1 MKTGKRRFGYALIQF
16 LVRMYYRFLYGVKV
30 YGMENVPME
39 GAVIVACN
47 HRTLSEPPMV
57 GAFTPREMFYA
68 AKQQLFAF
76 PLGIIMRYVNG
87 IPIRRT
93 GSDKEAIKALSAALK
108 EDKAVLIFPEGTR
121 TLNPDDAQIKAGVGM
136 LAVMGNADVL
146 PVRVD
151 GTGQPLHSFF
161 HRGNMTITYGKVVR
175 LSEIMDGEL
184 SRREAYH
191 LIAQR
196 VMSHIRAL

>member
-1 MKTGKRRFGYALIQF
+1 MMIGRRRFGYWMIQF
-16 LVRMYYRFLYGVKV
+16 VVRVYYRLLFGVKI
-30 YGMENVPME
+30 YGLENVPLD
-39 GAVIVACN
+39 GALIVACN
-47 HRTLSEPPMV
+47 HRTLSEPPLV

-68 AKQQLFAF
+68 AKQQLFNW
-76 PLGIIMRYVNG
+76 PLGVIMRYVNG
-87 IPIRRT
+87 IPIRRS
-93 GSDKEAIKALSAALK
+93 GSDKEAIKALSGALK

-151 GTGQPLHSFF
+151 GTGRTVYSIF
-161 HRGNMTITYGKVVR
+161 HRGTMSITYGKVVR
-175 LSEIMDGEL
+175 LSEVMDGEL
-184 SRREAYH
+184 PRREAYH